1 MRFVVMIFVHGTSR
15 RSLPVVETRARV
27 CFSHPDLQLFWH
39 SLFLGVICE
48 GATARG
54 IGYPNCKDI
63 QSSTQ
68 ISNALH
74 FFVQSRA
81 ALKAAFLQRLEEMR
95 ATLSESDWFLR
106 REVRAN
112 DASLD

>member
-1 MRFVVMIFVHGTSR
+1 MELPAPPSGVLWHPVQFREQ
-15 RSLPVVETRARV
+15 RSSSASFGFRV
-27 CFSHPDLQLFWH
+27 
-39 SLFLGVICE
+39 E

-95 ATLSESDWFLR
+95 ATLR
-106 REVRAN
+106 T
-112 DASLD
+112 ASPTGSCGTRCAR